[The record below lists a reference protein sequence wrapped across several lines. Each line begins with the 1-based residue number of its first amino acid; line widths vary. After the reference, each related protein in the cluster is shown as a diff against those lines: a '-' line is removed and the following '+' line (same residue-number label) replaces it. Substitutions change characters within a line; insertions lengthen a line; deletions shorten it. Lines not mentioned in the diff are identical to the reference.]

1 MPPATEVSRAT
12 NVGISTQGKPAME
25 IQKGNNHEV
34 GHGGDVGGT
43 ASKCQADDKSVPP
56 PKSRW
61 AALTMER
68 WELLV
73 ILLTVAPMAG
83 FTVISP
89 YQPTVRAELGCGPV
103 CIGSMTS
110 VSSFVGLFGAP
121 LVGALSDQQ
130 GRRFALTLGT
140 LAMALFFVIQ
150 GASTSLV
157 GLWLALVPPAL
168 LSHNF
173 TITKAI
179 VADLAAVEN
188 RAATLGKLGL
198 AAGLG
203 FMCGPVFQLF
213 IKTFTQATVVA
224 TLLQIASL
232 WAIYLLPPLEGAA
245 AHDEGGAAG
254 REAKGLAKVFGSVW
268 GAVTEVGELA
278 VAAPASARCV
288 LFLRFSL
295 SMGFHVFYTVMSVI
309 LREKFKFGP
318 NDWSNYFA
326 FIGFVYATSQVLS
339 KYFVNRT
346 ANDPT
351 RLIMVCAVLMG
362 IGRYSSAVTSSLA
375 VFYVS
380 LTLSILAL
388 GIINNSVNTTVT
400 RLGGR
405 DKVGGLMGVLDTS
418 EKLAGVVGPTLG
430 GFLYSYDPFTP
441 VLAVC
446 SGYVVISLGVLWAFP
461 RYLVPTLVASAAED
475 KRAEKKAE

>member
-1 MPPATEVSRAT
+1 
-12 NVGISTQGKPAME
+12 
-25 IQKGNNHEV
+25 
-34 GHGGDVGGT
+34 
-43 ASKCQADDKSVPP
+43 
-56 PKSRW
+56 
-61 AALTMER
+61 MER

-89 YQPTVRAELGCGPV
+89 YQPTIRAELGCGPV

-140 LAMALFFVIQ
+140 LAMALSFVIQ
-150 GASTSLV
+150 GSATSLA
-157 GLWLALVPPAL
+157 GLWIALVPPAL

-173 TITKAI
+173 TITKAV
-179 VADLAAVEN
+179 VADLASVEN

-213 IKTFTQATVVA
+213 ITTFAQATFMA
-224 TLLQIASL
+224 TMLQIASL
-232 WAIYLLPPLEGAA
+232 WAIYLLPKLEGAA
-245 AHDEGGAAG
+245 ALEEGGK
-254 REAKGLAKVFGSVW
+254 AKADRGLSKVFWSVW
-268 GAVTEVGELA
+268 GAVKEVGELA

-318 NDWSNYFA
+318 SDWSNYFA

-339 KYFVNRT
+339 KYFVNRFSD
-346 ANDPT
+346 DPT
-351 RLIMVCAVLMG
+351 RLIMACAVLMG
-362 IGRYSSAVTSSLA
+362 VGRYISAVTASLL
-375 VFYVS
+375 VFYSSVT
-380 LTLSILAL
+380 LTILAL
-388 GIINNSVNTTVT
+388 GIINNSINTTVT

-405 DKVGGLMGVLDTS
+405 EKVGGLMGVLDTA

-430 GFLYSYDPFTP
+430 GFLYSRDPFTP

-446 SGYVVISLGVLWAFP
+446 LGYVFISLGVWWAFP
-461 RYLVPTLVASAAED
+461 RFLVPTLRESAAEAN
-475 KRAEKKAE
+475 RAEKKAE